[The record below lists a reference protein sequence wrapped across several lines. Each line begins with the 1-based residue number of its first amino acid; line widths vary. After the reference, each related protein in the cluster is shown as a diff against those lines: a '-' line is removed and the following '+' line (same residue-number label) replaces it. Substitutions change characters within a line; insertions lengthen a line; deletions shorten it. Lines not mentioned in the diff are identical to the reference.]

1 LRQVED
7 AQLGG
12 ELRSRDEAIEWIKCK
27 FSN

>member
-12 ELRSRDEAIEWIKCK
+12 ELCSRDEAIEWIKTK
-27 FSN
+27 FNN